1 MTDPLKL
8 VMFDFDG
15 TLVDSQNAIVAAMSR
30 AFEGVGL
37 AAPEA
42 ASVRRVVG
50 LRLEAA
56 VGALAPDADA
66 AAVDRLAEGYRQAF
80 FELRSQPDHEEPLF
94 PGARAVLEALSRTDI
109 LLGIATGKN
118 RRGLLA
124 SLERHGLA
132 DHFVTLKTAD
142 DGPGK
147 PNPAILEL
155 AMGELGIDPAD
166 TVMVGDTVFD
176 IGMAM
181 NARTGA
187 VGVSWGYH
195 EPAELVEAGAHRVID
210 SFDELLPALAAW
222 DSGSS

>member
-1 MTDPLKL
+1 
-8 VMFDFDG
+8 MFDFDG
-15 TLVDSQNAIVAAMSR
+15 TLVDSQNGIVAAMAR
-30 AFEGVGL
+30 AFESASHKAPD
-37 AAPEA
+37 AAA
-42 ASVRRVVG
+42 VRRVVG

-56 VGALAPDADA
+56 IGALAPHADP
-66 AAVDRLAEGYRQAF
+66 AAVDDLAEGYRQAF
-80 FELRSQPDHEEPLF
+80 FELRTRPDHEEPLF
-94 PGARAVLEALSRTDI
+94 PGARAALEALSRTET

-124 SLERHGLA
+124 SLERHGLS

-155 AMGELGIDPAD
+155 AMSELGIEPAD

-176 IGMAM
+176 IGMAV

-195 EPAELVEAGAHRVID
+195 EPAELAEAGAHHVID

-222 DSGSS
+222 DIESS

>member
-1 MTDPLKL
+1 MADSLKL

-15 TLVDSQNAIVAAMSR
+15 TLVDSQNGIVAAMAR
-30 AFEGVGL
+30 AFDGAGL
-37 AAPEA
+37 TAPDSAA
-42 ASVRRVVG
+42 VRRVVG
-50 LRLEAA
+50 LRLETA
-56 VGALAPDADA
+56 VGALAPDAGPDA
-66 AAVDRLAEGYRQAF
+66 IAELAEGYRRAF
-80 FELRSQPDHEEPLF
+80 FELRSRPDHDEPLF
-94 PGARAVLEALSRTDI
+94 PGARAVLEALAQPGI

-124 SLERHGLA
+124 SLERHGLS

-147 PNPAILEL
+147 PHPAILER
-155 AMGELGIDPAD
+155 AMSELGVDPED

-176 IGMAM
+176 IGMAVS
-181 NARTGA
+181 ARTGA

-195 EPAELVEAGAHRVID
+195 EARELAEAGARCVID

-222 DSGSS
+222 DIGAP

>member
-1 MTDPLKL
+1 MADSLKL

-15 TLVDSQNAIVAAMSR
+15 TLVDSQNGIVAAMAR

-37 AAPEA
+37 AAPDPA
-42 ASVRRVVG
+42 AVRRVVG

-56 VGALAPDADA
+56 VGALAPQAGPDAVAD
-66 AAVDRLAEGYRQAF
+66 LAEGYRQAF
-80 FELRSQPDHEEPLF
+80 FELRTRPDHEEPLF
-94 PGARAVLEALSRTDI
+94 PGARAVLEALGQPGV

-124 SLERHGLA
+124 SLERHGLS

-147 PNPAILEL
+147 PHPAILER
-155 AMGELGIDPAD
+155 AMSELGVEPAD

-176 IGMAM
+176 IEMAV
-181 NARTGA
+181 NARVGA
-187 VGVSWGYH
+187 IGVSWGYH
-195 EPAELVEAGAHRVID
+195 EPGELAEAGADRVID
-210 SFDELLPALAAW
+210 SFGELLPALAAW
-222 DSGSS
+222 RIGTP